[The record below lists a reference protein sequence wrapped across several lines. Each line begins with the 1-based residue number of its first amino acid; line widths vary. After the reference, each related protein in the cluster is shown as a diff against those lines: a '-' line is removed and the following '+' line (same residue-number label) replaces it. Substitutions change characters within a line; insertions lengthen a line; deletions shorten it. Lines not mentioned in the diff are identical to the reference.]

1 MKMYDL
7 SDEDVKR
14 IVDDIFSP
22 TKITNIRRN
31 KKTDTVSCTIY
42 TEWEGKDED
51 GKKETDIIADRV
63 TFRNP
68 FDYGPDDAI
77 EFEDPNFPVDQ
88 KDLKTLMQ
96 FCYAKGIQP
105 EYLKKDNPYLV
116 DKKQVVS
123 PTKEPVGT
131 KEAIK
136 LLYSEYKAKVQQ
148 EDVDP
153 RLLIA
158 YQVAVKSLEEIGKEA
173 TSSTD
178 RTALLQEIKEKVTDI
193 SVVDMF
199 QDFNLKTPQVMK
211 AEFLGILTEML
222 KENKA
227 FEKDT
232 ETDQEEEEEEKEI

>member
-42 TEWEGKDED
+42 TEWEGRDED

-68 FDYGPDDAI
+68 FDCEPDDAI

-105 EYLKKDNPYLV
+105 EYLTKDNPYL
-116 DKKQVVS
+116 
-123 PTKEPVGT
+123 
-131 KEAIK
+131 A
-136 LLYSEYKAKVQQ
+136 
-148 EDVDP
+148 
-153 RLLIA
+153 
-158 YQVAVKSLEEIGKEA
+158 EETGKEA
-173 TSSTD
+173 PSSTD

-199 QDFNLKTPQVMK
+199 QDLKTPQVMK

-227 FEKDT
+227 YEKDT